1 MLDCQLAKDVMVS
14 FSDSSR
20 GFGGLKVDV
29 AIVQDCGLLRLWYSF
44 RHSVVL
50 VFDGGFAL

>member
-1 MLDCQLAKDVMVS
+1 MSDCQLAKDVMVS
-14 FSDSSR
+14 FSESSG